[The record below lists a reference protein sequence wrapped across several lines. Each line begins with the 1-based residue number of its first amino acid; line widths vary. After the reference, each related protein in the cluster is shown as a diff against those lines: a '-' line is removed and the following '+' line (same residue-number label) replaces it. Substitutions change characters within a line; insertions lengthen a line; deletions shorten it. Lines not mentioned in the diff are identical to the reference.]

1 MATDSKNQLPQGIDN
16 LQFDDRG
23 LIPAVVQDWRDGTVL
38 MVGCMNRD
46 SIRLTMTTGDV
57 HFWSRSRKQLWK
69 KGETSGHVLHVK
81 QLFVDCDQ
89 DTILVKAEPVGPTC
103 HTGSQTCFF
112 SEWTEQGVLEKR
124 TADSVQG
131 GILERLYDMVIER
144 KRTPRDGSYVSSLLQ
159 GGTDRILKKV
169 AEESGEVL
177 LAMKNDKQDEIVYEV
192 ADLFFHTIVAL
203 GHAGVP
209 VTAIHEEL
217 GKRYG
222 HSGLNKQSGETS
234 HE

>member
-1 MATDSKNQLPQGIDN
+1 MATDFQGQWPQESDS

-38 MVGCMNRD
+38 MVGYMNQEA
-46 SIRLTMTTGDV
+46 IQLTRTTGDV

-89 DTILVKAEPVGPTC
+89 DTVLVKAEPVGPTC

-112 SEWTEQGVLEKR
+112 SECTEQGGMEKR
-124 TADSVQG
+124 TADQVQG
-131 GILERLYDMVIER
+131 GILERLYGMVIER
-144 KRTPRDGSYVSSLLQ
+144 KMTPREGSYVSSLLQ

-177 LAMKNDKQDEIVYEV
+177 LAMKNDKRDEIVYEV
-192 ADLFFHTIVAL
+192 SDLFFHTIVAL

-209 VTAIHEEL
+209 MADIHEEL
-217 GKRYG
+217 GKRFG
-222 HSGLNKQSGETS
+222 RSGLKKKSGEDS